1 MQLHF
6 VRLEVEGSMGGCY
19 DSVHIF
25 DGNSTS
31 ARRQWRLCGS
41 LPQED
46 IVSSGN
52 SLLVQFTTDESLTE
66 GGFSVTYTDHTN
78 QGGPGDNDM
87 NQGGSGDNDMYQ
99 SGPGDNDIN
108 YSGYGDND
116 INYSGSGDN
125 DINYSGSGDNNINYS
140 GSGDNYA
147 NWQPSDGVYTTSEPT
162 EGS

>member
-1 MQLHF
+1 
-6 VRLEVEGSMGGCY
+6 MGGCY
-19 DSVHIF
+19 DSVHVF

-41 LPQED
+41 QPPED

-52 SLLVQFTTDESLTE
+52 SLLVQFATDESLTE

-78 QGGPGDNDM
+78 QGGSGDNDM

-99 SGPGDNDIN
+99 GGSGSNDM
-108 YSGYGDND
+108 YQ
-116 INYSGSGDN
+116 SGSGDN

-162 EGS
+162 EGSVTL